1 MDIVKIKMNR
11 QKWFRFLSLR
21 SLMILLILL
30 TVFFSLG
37 ASALLVQNYVVDR
50 EYQVIENK
58 ISSIARI
65 VAKDDRVIG
74 AVTNEVIDPEVQE
87 YANEVLADTDVEFI
101 VVLDNN
107 LIRYS
112 HPEKEVIGGKFSN
125 IEDASRAL
133 DGSEHFSEHI
143 GILGAGRRFFT
154 PIINEAGEQVGI
166 VCVGITNETIAIQN
180 QAAQEKLIY
189 GLAVGLMVG
198 LTGSILLANKIKKTL
213 LGLEPKQIATRLKER
228 KIITDAVVEGIIAI
242 SMDKKVLLMNEN
254 AKAIFKQAN
263 LPEIVSMN
271 GEVSGELYTVLFSE
285 CFSTKETVSDH
296 SLVLNHLDIVV
307 NISPIWINQEFS
319 GAVATVRDQ
328 SEMKHLLRE
337 LSGTEQYIDSL
348 RAQSHNFL
356 NQLHVILGLIE
367 LEKYEEVKS
376 YISILNK
383 DYHEEIGYITEKVK
397 SPALAGFLLGKSS
410 EAKEKQVLL
419 TIDKDSYFPN
429 IEVNSLTHHLIVAIG
444 VLLDNAFE
452 AVQTQ
457 KRKEISLYLHYDK
470 DEGILTIKVTDTG
483 IGMSSE
489 EKKKIFQRG
498 FSTKGNK
505 RGYGLDAVQ
514 TIIRS
519 YNGIID
525 VESKEQI
532 GSKVLIELDY
542 RLEEGHD

>member
-429 IEVNSLTHHLIVAIG
+429 IEVNSLTRHLIVAIG

>member
-37 ASALLVQNYVVDR
+37 ASALLVQNYVVNR

-154 PIINEAGEQVGI
+154 PIINESGEQVGI

-483 IGMSSE
+483 IGMNSE
-489 EKKKIFQRG
+489 EKKRIFQRG

>member
-87 YANEVLADTDVEFI
+87 YANGVLADTDVEFI

-112 HPEKEVIGGKFSN
+112 HPEKAVIGGKFSN

-429 IEVNSLTHHLIVAIG
+429 IEVNSLTRHLIVAIG

>member
-154 PIINEAGEQVGI
+154 PIINEAGEQEGI

-483 IGMSSE
+483 IGMNSE
-489 EKKKIFQRG
+489 EKKRIFQRG

>member
-1 MDIVKIKMNR
+1 MNR

-154 PIINEAGEQVGI
+154 PIINEAGEQEGI

-483 IGMSSE
+483 IGMNSE
-489 EKKKIFQRG
+489 EKKRIFQRG

>member
-112 HPEKEVIGGKFSN
+112 HPEKAVIGGKFSN

-356 NQLHVILGLIE
+356 KQLHVILGLIE

-429 IEVNSLTHHLIVAIG
+429 IEVNSLTRHLIVAIG

>member
-1 MDIVKIKMNR
+1 
-11 QKWFRFLSLR
+11 
-21 SLMILLILL
+21 MILLILL

-154 PIINEAGEQVGI
+154 PIINEAGEQEGI

-483 IGMSSE
+483 IGMNSE
-489 EKKKIFQRG
+489 EKKRIFQRG

>member
-1 MDIVKIKMNR
+1 MKIKMNR

-154 PIINEAGEQVGI
+154 PIINEAGEQEGI

-483 IGMSSE
+483 IGMNSE
-489 EKKKIFQRG
+489 EKKRIFQRG

>member
-37 ASALLVQNYVVDR
+37 ASALLVQNYVIDR

-74 AVTNEVIDPEVQE
+74 AVTNEVIDPDVQE

-166 VCVGITNETIAIQN
+166 VCVGITNETIAFQN

>member
-154 PIINEAGEQVGI
+154 PIINEAGEQEGI

-429 IEVNSLTHHLIVAIG
+429 IEVNSLTRHLIVAIG

>member
-180 QAAQEKLIY
+180 EAAQEKLIY

-483 IGMSSE
+483 IGMNSE

-542 RLEEGHD
+542 RLEECHD

>member
-1 MDIVKIKMNR
+1 MKIKMNR

-154 PIINEAGEQVGI
+154 PIINEAGEQEGI

-429 IEVNSLTHHLIVAIG
+429 IEVNSLTRHLIVAIG

>member
-154 PIINEAGEQVGI
+154 PIINEAGEQEGI

>member
-1 MDIVKIKMNR
+1 MNR

-154 PIINEAGEQVGI
+154 PIINEAGEQEGI

-429 IEVNSLTHHLIVAIG
+429 IEVNSLTRHLIVAIG